1 MAQPTLE
8 TYDHL
13 LHDGSA
19 VAAVTYREWL
29 IPAEGRGAVVFPPT
43 YARPET
49 IPEHRWLGYNI
60 DQFDDG
66 FNVCLIDSVG
76 SQANRMEPLFKMP
89 PYNELVPQVEIVVK
103 DGTKVHLLDAGHR
116 IADAVVRFS
125 ALEPIIHEAFLT
137 LKKEGDAT
145 RLAKI
150 APTSLVFGVWD
161 SRATQVKV
169 PRVVRSV
176 VRAYRVR
183 PLHRSAQYI
192 PPVDYQAEGL
202 VSEGDAENQ
211 KVLSEIGLAHA
222 PAAWT
227 HGGVLVEGE
236 IRRDAIVNLAAL
248 RSIRAGADD
257 EATLRLR
264 RYLLGLALVA
274 FTQNLQLYLR
284 EGCELVRDPE
294 RPPEAGLVRY
304 DGQRESLELDH
315 DGALHYARLAAE
327 AFGVGEGGTY
337 AFDQKKM
344 KAELQQSK
352 QERKKRRRG
361 GGE

>member
-1 MAQPTLE
+1 MAQPMLDS
-8 TYDHL
+8 YDHL

-19 VAAVTYREWL
+19 VAAITYREWL
-29 IPAEGRGAVVFPPT
+29 IPAEGRGAVIFPPT
-43 YARPET
+43 YALPERG
-49 IPEHRWLGYNI
+49 PRDPRLGYNI
-60 DQFDDG
+60 DEFEDG
-66 FNVCLIDSVG
+66 SNVCLIDSVG
-76 SQANRMEPLFKMP
+76 SQANRMEPLFKIP
-89 PYNELVPQVEIVVK
+89 PYSELVPQIEIVVK
-103 DGTKVHLLDAGHR
+103 DGMKVHLLDAGHR
-116 IADAVVRFS
+116 VADAVVRFS
-125 ALEPIIHEAFLT
+125 ELEPVVHEAFLA

-145 RLAKI
+145 KLAKI
-150 APTSLVFGVWD
+150 APTSLIFGVWD

-169 PRVVRSV
+169 PRVIRSV

-192 PPVDYQAEGL
+192 PPVDYVGEGL
-202 VSEGDAENQ
+202 VEEEAGTTRED
-211 KVLSEIGLAHA
+211 LSDVGLAHA

-236 IRRDAIVNLAAL
+236 IRREAIVNLAAL
-248 RSIRAGADD
+248 RSIRAGAND
-257 EATLRLR
+257 EATLKLR

-294 RPPEAGLVRY
+294 RSPEVGLVRY
-304 DGQRESLELDH
+304 DGQRESFDLDH
-315 DGALHYARLAAE
+315 QEALHYARLAAD